1 MIWKNGIF
9 ARSDINRILPEILPL
24 KKLKIQ
30 VIVSFLENFS
40 YSFHAIKLKHDRLQ
54 DYDKEKRM
62 IFEVAVNNILTY
74 KNKQKQKKYKLDS
87 FI

>member
-24 KKLKIQ
+24 KIKNTGYCF
-30 VIVSFLENFS
+30 VSGKFS

-54 DYDKEKRM
+54 DCDKEKRM
-62 IFEVAVNNILTY
+62 IFEVAVNKILTY
-74 KNKQKQKKYKLDS
+74 KNKHKQKKYKLDS